1 MKITILTLF
10 PEMYEGFVTTSIIK
24 RAIQKE
30 KVEIELV
37 NIRDFSNNKHNT
49 VDDTPYGGGAGMV
62 MRADIVRDAINSV
75 RKDNSRVLITAA
87 KGKTFNQAKA
97 YELSKEEHLIIV
109 AGHYEGIDERVLNFV
124 DETFSIGD
132 FVLTGGE
139 LPSMVLADAVIRLL
153 EGAITSESLDDE
165 SYTNNLLEYPQYTKP
180 EEFDGLRVP
189 DVLLSGHHANIKKW
203 RLKESIRE
211 TVKHRPDLL
220 KNKELTKEEEKL
232 LEEVLI
238 EENIEL

>member
-180 EEFDGLRVP
+180 EEFDGLKVP